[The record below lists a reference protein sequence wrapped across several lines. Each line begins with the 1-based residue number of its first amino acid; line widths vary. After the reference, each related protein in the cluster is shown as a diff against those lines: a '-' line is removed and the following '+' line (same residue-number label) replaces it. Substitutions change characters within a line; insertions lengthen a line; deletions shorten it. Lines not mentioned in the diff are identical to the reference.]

1 MNTYTEKQ
9 CLVVYPCLEFERCS
23 LLIDNIGKPTYFIPG
38 SNQNDIKKVTNE
50 RFFDSE
56 AEVTEYI
63 RHTSD
68 IYNERA
74 MFVKKEIKELV
85 NTEYFSFKELMPDT
99 YNNTGWLSFYQ
110 HPHFTSIHKRIN
122 DLAHGWLQIKGQK
135 VRMTD
140 INRIEIKGV
149 GEQKTALIQIQ
160 GTIYTAEKEDT
171 EFLTLIF
178 S

>member
-9 CLVVYPCLEFERCS
+9 CLVVYPCLEFEECS
-23 LLIDNIGKPTYFIPG
+23 LLIDNIGNPVYYAPKGIP
-38 SNQNDIKKVTNE
+38 NNIKKVTEE

-56 AEVTEYI
+56 TEVTEYI
-63 RHTSD
+63 DQTAN
-68 IYNERA
+68 IYKERA
-74 MFVKKEIKELV
+74 RFVKKEIKELI

-99 YNNTGWLSFYQ
+99 YNDTGWLSFYQ
-110 HPHFTSIHKRIN
+110 HPHFASIHKRIN

-140 INRIEIKGV
+140 INRIEFKGI
-149 GEQKTALIQIQ
+149 GKQKTASIQIQ
-160 GTIYTAEKEDT
+160 GSLYTAENEDV
-171 EFLTLIF
+171 EFLALIF